1 SVAVT
6 ETVSGPSARPETFR
20 PDATQAPEPSVTTV
34 AVTAGLAPSPMLT
47 WIVELGSADP
57 EIPSAGALEES
68 IVGMGSI
75 VGVAGATVSFRPHRA
90 PAAPV
95 LPAASV
101 AVADAVIAPSAKPVT
116 FRPDTVQSPDPSATA
131 EAVTKWSRPASD
143 TSTDTVE
150 FASAVP
156 ENETDPAC
164 EAVTAGNTATSGAT
178 GATVS
183 LLPDALAT
191 APVFPA
197 ASVAVADT
205 VTAPSARPETSRPAT
220 VQFPDP
226 SAWVAPVTVCS
237 GPASDTLRFTVVL
250 ASAVPESV
258 TECAPALFT
267 TGTAPIPGAAGAVV
281 SIVTV
286 RLVAPE
292 TLPATSTARNRKT
305 WVPSARA

>member
-1 SVAVT
+1 AALQHCDQAPQRIDHGRILQGEFQPCHPGFPRARSKCRKCRPGAAAGRLGAAARTIQTVFSADCVAGGLVFPASSVAVT

-183 LLPDALAT
+183 LLPDAL
-191 APVFPA
+191 
-197 ASVAVADT
+197 
-205 VTAPSARPETSRPAT
+205 
-220 VQFPDP
+220 
-226 SAWVAPVTVCS
+226 
-237 GPASDTLRFTVVL
+237 
-250 ASAVPESV
+250 
-258 TECAPALFT
+258 
-267 TGTAPIPGAAGAVV
+267 
-281 SIVTV
+281 
-286 RLVAPE
+286 
-292 TLPATSTARNRKT
+292 
-305 WVPSARA
+305 